1 MRLRGGGL
9 PYRYHDTWTESTIKM
24 PIAENIRARDI
35 IFKLTPTS
43 LQLGLR
49 GTEPVINGE
58 LWGAVKPDDVVWE
71 IEEDPKL
78 GRCVVLPLKKA
89 AGSKWD
95 YLLKSEDVPPDLTIT
110 HRCFM
115 DITIDGNTTGRIVYG
130 LYGNCCPKTVE
141 NFRALCTGE
150 VAVDPAK

>member
-1 MRLRGGGL
+1 
-9 PYRYHDTWTESTIKM
+9 M
-24 PIAENIRARDI
+24 PIAENIKARDI
-35 IFKLTPTS
+35 IFKLTPSS

-49 GTEPVINGE
+49 GTEPIINGE
-58 LWGAVKPDDVVWE
+58 LWGLVKPDDIVWK
-71 IEEDPKL
+71 IEDDPKL

-89 AGSKWD
+89 TGSKWD

-115 DITIDGNTTGRIVYG
+115 DITIDGNVTGRIVYG